1 MNTRIYSIIVTCL
14 AVLAIFAAG
23 YFYWQSAAARDE
35 LDQVKNDLRQNQE
48 QLSRLRELINISL
61 GKAKTAA
68 ELLKDSGDTF
78 LVAGDLKVAAIS
90 NTEAEAINAKIVE
103 IEDKQDKIALESA
116 WSDFLSSRKI
126 SDYFAFSRFL
136 AVMIKN
142 NLDNI
147 R

>member
-1 MNTRIYSIIVTCL
+1 MNTRIYSIAITVVLVL
-14 AVLAIFAAG
+14 AVGAAG

>member
-1 MNTRIYSIIVTCL
+1 MNTKIYSIIVTCVM
-14 AVLAIFAAG
+14 VLAIAAAG
-23 YFYWQSAAARDE
+23 YFYWQVATAKDKLSRVE
-35 LDQVKNDLRQNQE
+35 NDLRQNQE
-48 QLSRLRELINISL
+48 QLNQLRELINFSL
-61 GKAKTAA
+61 GKAKIAA

-90 NTEAEAINAKIVE
+90 NTEAEAINAKIVG

-126 SDYFAFSRFL
+126 SDYFAFSKFL